1 MKYLKFFTQRE
12 VSSLEDY
19 FQMNFAFVISDSA
32 EYEVINF
39 EISNVKSIAV
49 RLSVREEASLRE
61 TQKNYE
67 IEPAFFE
74 IAKNYLIR
82 KVNSGIEIKENEEVF
97 IDASEYINLSTNSI
111 VGFHNKIIKIEVDD

>member
-12 VSSLEDY
+12 VSTLEDC

-49 RLSVREEASLRE
+49 RLSGKEEASLRG

-82 KVNSGIEIKENEEVF
+82 KVNSGEEIKENEEVF
-97 IDASEYINLSTNSI
+97 IDASEYFNLDAGSVTE
-111 VGFHNKIIKIEVDD
+111 FHKETIKIYVDD